1 MFTQRSLQFY
11 EEKIGYVYGDG
22 VCSRCTHSR
31 ARHGFYGACEFRSF
45 NGRRT
50 GLYIIF
56 EDFGISA
63 VLHLRYG

>member
-1 MFTQRSLQFY
+1 MKKKTVMYTETAYVLGVVFSRS
-11 EEKIGYVYGDG
+11 
-22 VCSRCTHSR
+22 
-31 ARHGFYGACEFRSF
+31 ARLYGACKFRSF

-63 VLHLRYG
+63 VLHIRYG